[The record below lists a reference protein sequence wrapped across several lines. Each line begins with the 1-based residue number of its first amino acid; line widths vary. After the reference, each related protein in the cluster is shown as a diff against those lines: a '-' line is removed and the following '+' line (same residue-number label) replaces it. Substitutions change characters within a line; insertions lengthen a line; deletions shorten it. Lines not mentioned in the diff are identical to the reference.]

1 MTMRMLPFKSA
12 IADPNPA
19 RDVTSCPW
27 CGCVDLHRD
36 LYGVRCRDCGAA
48 RDSVADRIERD
59 RAAHAGGPR
68 IVHGC

>member
-1 MTMRMLPFKSA
+1 MTSTDRLMPFESA

-19 RDVTSCPW
+19 RDVTACPW

-48 RDSVADRIERD
+48 RDSVA
-59 RAAHAGGPR
+59 
-68 IVHGC
+68 